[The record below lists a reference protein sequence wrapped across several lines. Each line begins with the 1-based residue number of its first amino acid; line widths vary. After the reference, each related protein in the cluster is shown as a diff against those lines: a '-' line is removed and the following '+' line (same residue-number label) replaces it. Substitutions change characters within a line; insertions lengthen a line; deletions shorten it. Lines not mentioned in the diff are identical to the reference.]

1 MQVSGM
7 NLCAIIRLLH
17 CGIESLLSYRHY
29 GEKERKQK
37 MRNFDNARIEAA
49 RAELVRCGGYIVNM
63 PLGVA
68 DDGCFYSIGGGYGAG
83 LWIDRET
90 CHGEFRYLF
99 SGGFDQ
105 VISDLYKAIEGGEF
119 DD

>member
-1 MQVSGM
+1 MIK
-7 NLCAIIRLLH
+7 AR
-17 CGIESLLSYRHY
+17 
-29 GEKERKQK
+29 
-37 MRNFDNARIEAA
+37 FDAARIEAA
-49 RAELVRCGGYIVNM
+49 RKELADFGGYIEPM

-68 DDGCFYSIGGGYGAG
+68 DDGCFYSIGGGFGTG

-90 CHGEFRYLF
+90 WHGEFRYLF
-99 SGGFDQ
+99 SGDFDQ

>member
-1 MQVSGM
+1 MF
-7 NLCAIIRLLH
+7 RF
-17 CGIESLLSYRHY
+17 ED
-29 GEKERKQK
+29 ERV
-37 MRNFDNARIEAA
+37 EAA
-49 RAELVRCGGYIVNM
+49 RTELAQFCGYIEPM

-90 CHGEFRYLF
+90 CYGEYRYTF
-99 SGGFDQ
+99 SGDFDQ

>member
-1 MQVSGM
+1 M
-7 NLCAIIRLLH
+7 
-17 CGIESLLSYRHY
+17 
-29 GEKERKQK
+29 K
-37 MRNFDNARIEAA
+37 NFSNDRIEAA
-49 RAELVRCGGYIVNM
+49 RKELEECGGYIDPM
-63 PLGVA
+63 PLGAA

-90 CHGEFRYLF
+90 CYGEFRYTF
-99 SGGFDQ
+99 SGDFDQ